1 MVGLADRHS
10 HHVRPVADLL
20 ADNTPMGIFSFNRI
34 MGKFLHAKRIE
45 LA

>member
-1 MVGLADRHS
+1 MVGLADRNS
-10 HHVRPVADLL
+10 HHVRPLADLL
-20 ADNTPMGIFSFNRI
+20 ADNTPMGIPSLNRI